1 MTAKC
6 KLLLLLS
13 LLFTAPLMAD
23 TVSLEEAQEKALQ
36 FISQKNIDT
45 ESGKHLIP
53 LRSRDLNLAQQ
64 VMTQKDQPAYYIFNI
79 GENGYVIV
87 AGDDFATPILGYSN
101 ETYYD
106 ENNIPDGMKALLEN
120 YESQVSFVSS
130 QSQKKQRWL
139 NANWKEINPLIKT
152 QWDQSSPYNSL
163 CPVDPVE
170 GIHTLTGCV
179 PTAMAQLLYYYH
191 WPEYG
196 TGRVSYQ
203 WKGQTLSANLSKT
216 LFEWDKMKLSY
227 QYNEE
232 DEGNA
237 VSTLMYS
244 CALAAGADFGIDA
257 TCASCGTETLSKY
270 FGYKDQI
277 KELDLDN
284 TSIDDF
290 EAVVYH
296 ELTNSRPVLFSS
308 DENGEIGHL
317 MIIDGF
323 KDGLFHINFGWG
335 GWGDGYFPLT
345 AILTDWYFFNTY
357 QSILYDIQ
365 PDYDAPAKTNLYPSS
380 SYLLS
385 EDGTELIK
393 WTGLESEINMNEDNE
408 FSMVTKIKSHAFSNN
423 TTVYHIV
430 FPSTV
435 DTIEA
440 KALEDCKQLE
450 SVFIPQ
456 SVSHIAPQAFY
467 NCPFLDHF
475 VVREQSSSYISK
487 NGTLIDLRNNVVV
500 ASASGLTGSHIIP
513 NGVVGI
519 SNYAFAGRDIS
530 SLEISRTVV
539 RIEEGA
545 FQDCNQLSIVKIP
558 EDLQLIGRK
567 AFSDCTGL
575 KQIVVLATTPPQV
588 REGAFNGVDCSSVYL
603 CVPAESLDLYL
614 HSPGWEQFT
623 TVIGVSQPAAMKLVV
638 YMKDG
643 TFESF
648 MLSEMPIIKNTD
660 DELIVSTSSS
670 TQSFKVDRIQRIQ
683 YFEEA
688 DDPTPHEEDE
698 PYAVFDNGV
707 LTFYYDILIKTRNG
721 EKYKLNTGDNSPGW
735 LGAGGVSKVVFDSSF
750 ANTRPTTT
758 YEWFKGF
765 SSLTSFEGMEYLNT
779 SEVINMANMYEGC
792 NSLST
797 LDVSHFSTAKV
808 TDMSRMFYGC
818 SALTSLN
825 VGNFNTANCTNMEEM
840 FMNDYQLTSLD
851 LSHFD
856 MSKCTQTKGMMKNC
870 SALKS
875 LSLSSTMGR
884 LAEDACEGVG
894 SPQDRCDIIAPE
906 GFDFGVDT
914 SNGYF
919 KWKSGFFRL
928 GNTPFALSSYEKT
941 MKYGETEKVQLI
953 GGHGD
958 YTISNSQPEVV
969 TVLLDEEVLVITAI
983 GAGRATISVTDN
995 KVQQIVTLNVIVT
1008 RQSTIEVE
1016 PRSISFGNMT
1026 LGTTK
1031 SEHFTVYNTGEGILT
1046 FHIDYSTLGGI
1057 FNVLEGNQEYILGP
1071 EESKQFTIVCSISDD
1086 YEYYGGGIAIYV
1098 RSDATNEVSVMVS
1111 VSVSVSHEK
1120 HIPAEAIDLGLPSGT
1135 KWASYNVGATKPEE
1149 IGSKYAWGETET
1161 KNTFRWSN
1169 YIHCDGTKDSCHDI
1183 GNDIS
1188 GTEYDVARA
1197 KWGNEWQM
1205 PTYTQYKELLDCCS
1219 LEPGTK
1225 NGVNGCKIIGPNGQS
1240 IFMPYTDDGVF
1251 TATYWSAS
1259 LNYIGKAYF
1268 MALCGMEGDFNPH
1281 MVSYPQYTGC
1291 CIRPV
1296 ISTDLSNINY
1306 EVLNFNE
1313 LPKHSNIK
1321 IYDTSGKMIK
1331 NERTGE
1337 NPQALNLHD
1346 LEKGVYLVNVNGVT
1360 YKIVRK

>member
-6 KLLLLLS
+6 KTLLLLS
-13 LLFTAPLMAD
+13 LLFTVPLMAD

-36 FISQKNIDT
+36 FFSQASTSSGTGRRYVRAKGRMKLAHRADT
-45 ESGKHLIP
+45 RTG
-53 LRSRDLNLAQQ
+53 
-64 VMTQKDQPAYYIFNI
+64 TPAYYIFNDEEK
-79 GENGYVIV
+79 GFVVV
-87 AGDDFATPILGYSN
+87 AGDDCASEILGYSSN
-101 ETYYD
+101 GSFD
-106 ENNIPDGMKALLEN
+106 SDNIPAGLKDILDSYKREIEFAEQQPRKGKARRVNSKWEN
-120 YESQVSFVSS
+120 IAPMVLT
-130 QSQKKQRWL
+130 K
-139 NANWKEINPLIKT
+139 
-152 QWDQSSPYNSL
+152 WDQGSPYNAL
-163 CPVDPVE
+163 CPIDPDD
-170 GIHTLTGCV
+170 GKRCYTGCTT
-179 PTAMAQLLYYYH
+179 TAVAQILYYH
-191 WPEYG
+191 QFPEV
-196 TGRVSYQ
+196 GRGYVSYK
-203 WKGQTLSANLSKT
+203 WRDQTLSQDLSQIR
-216 LFEWDKMKLSY
+216 FEWDKMKDKDNS
-227 QYNEE
+227 
-232 DEGNA
+232 DSA
-237 VSTLMYS
+237 IAKLMYS
-244 CALAAGADFGIDA
+244 VALVCGADFSSQSTPAGVGSQD
-257 TCASCGTETLSKY
+257 LYKY
-270 FGYKDQI
+270 FCYKNQI
-277 KELDLDN
+277 DYLSLED
-284 TSIDDF
+284 TSLETF
-290 EAVVYH
+290 EATIYN
-296 ELTNSRPVLFSS
+296 ELSEERPVLFTSWDPTS
-308 DENGEIGHL
+308 DGH
-317 MIIDGF
+317 MMVIDGYN
-323 KDGLFHINFGWG
+323 KQYGMFHINMGWSG
-335 GWGDGYFPLT
+335 MDDGYYQLT
-345 AILTDWYFFNTY
+345 AIDVDFYNFTAD
-357 QSILYDIQ
+357 QGILYNIE
-365 PDYDAPAKTNLYPSS
+365 PDRDAPSESGLYPST
-380 SYLLS
+380 SYVLS
-385 EDGTELIK
+385 YDLTELTEWKGPEEEIDMTPDMSFWNVEEIK
-393 WTGLESEINMNEDNE
+393 GDAFKDNTTLRFVNLPSNTETIYPNAFNGCSELESVYIP
-408 FSMVTKIKSHAFSNN
+408 SSVTYIGGGAFSNC
-423 TTVYHIV
+423 
-430 FPSTV
+430 PSLTNFMV
-435 DTIEA
+435 S
-440 KALEDCKQLE
+440 EDSPMFSGGNGMLFNYQESRLVACGGGVNG
-450 SVFIPQ
+450 SVFVPDGIRSIENSAFKGVRVSSVVIPS
-456 SVSHIAPQAFY
+456 SVSFIGSETFSGCELLTSITLP
-467 NCPFLDHF
+467 
-475 VVREQSSSYISK
+475 SS
-487 NGTLIDLRNNVVV
+487 
-500 ASASGLTGSHIIP
+500 
-513 NGVVGI
+513 
-519 SNYAFAGRDIS
+519 IS
-530 SLEISRTVV
+530 SVEERTF
-539 RIEEGA
+539 E
-545 FQDCNQLSIVKIP
+545 N
-558 EDLQLIGRK
+558 
-567 AFSDCTGL
+567 CTGL

-603 CVPAESLDLYL
+603 CVPAESLDQYL
-614 HSPGWEQFT
+614 HSHGWEQFT
-623 TVIGVSQPAAMKLVV
+623 TVIGVSQPEAKKLVI

-643 TFESF
+643 SFESF

-670 TQSFKVDRIQRIQ
+670 TRSFKMDRIQRIQ

-688 DDPTPHEEDE
+688 DDPTPHEEDAS
-698 PYAVFDNGV
+698 YAVFDNGV
-707 LTFYYDILIKTRNG
+707 LTFYYDKLIKTRNG
-721 EKYKLNTGDNSPGW
+721 AKYKLNTGDNSPGW

-779 SEVINMANMYEGC
+779 SEVINMAKMYEGC

-797 LDVSHFSTAKV
+797 LDVRHFSTAKV